1 MPRFSGMA
9 TLLRAPE
16 EKDLT
21 KVDVGLIGVPY
32 DGGVTNRPGA
42 RHGPREVRTQ
52 CTNLVRKFHQ
62 ATLETPHRESLRVR
76 DIGDAVVTHPY
87 DIVAAHNDIQET
99 FERVVGQG
107 IVPLSV
113 GGDHSVTLPI
123 FRALAKDGPIG
134 MVHLDAHC
142 DTGDDYF
149 GSKFHHGS
157 PFKVAVDEGLLDPKR
172 TIQIGIRGSI
182 NDPDMWKFSHD
193 SGMRVVY
200 MEEFY
205 DIVRQHGIQGVL
217 DEAYRVCGVDGPTY
231 ISFDVDALD
240 PVYAPGTGTPEVGG
254 LTSLEA
260 QLLLR
265 GLQDM
270 NLIGGDVVE
279 VAPPW
284 DPSGNTAMVGAQMLF
299 EMACVV
305 TQAIEQRRGLK

>member
-1 MPRFSGMA
+1 M
-9 TLLRAPE
+9 
-16 EKDLT
+16 
-21 KVDVGLIGVPY
+21 
-32 DGGVTNRPGA
+32 
-42 RHGPREVRTQ
+42 
-52 CTNLVRKFHQ
+52 
-62 ATLETPHRESLRVR
+62 R
-76 DIGDAVVTHPY
+76 DIGDATTLHPFDLVSAHK
-87 DIVAAHNDIQET
+87 DIEDFFHLIKAAK
-99 FERVVGQG
+99 
-107 IVPLSV
+107 IVPISV

-182 NDPDMWKFSHD
+182 NDREMWQFSHD

-205 DIVRQHGIQGVL
+205 EMVRTGGLKAVI
-217 DEAYRVCGVDGPTY
+217 DEAYKVCGSEKPTY

-254 LTSLEA
+254 MTTLEA
-260 QLLLR
+260 QMILR
-265 GLQDM
+265 GLTDM

-284 DPSGNTAMVGAQMLF
+284 DQTGNTAMVGAQMLF
-299 EMACVV
+299 EMACTVV
-305 TQAIEQRRGLK
+305 ASVARQREL